1 MQHVQWMSTY
11 CELCGKGHTSD
22 ICPMNPE
29 SIYYVGQQ
37 ARGPMNQN
45 AQYGNTYNPNWRNHP
60 NFSWGGNQNIRPQ
73 ANYNHP
79 PQPPQQEEEGL
90 TDMMKKLLIDNKQL
104 RIEFKYLERQFGQMA
119 NNQNTRPAG
128 ALPSDTKRNPQ
139 VNAVTLRNGRE
150 LVEVPKK
157 KNEQSGLEE
166 ERVPKPVE
174 VDERNKIELEQKSER
189 APPPFPQR
197 LRKKNDDHVFHKFLD
212 MLKQIHLN
220 IPLVDM
226 LREVPKYA
234 KYIKDIVVN
243 KRRLTE
249 FETVS
254 LTEECTSRIQHKLP
268 QKLKDPGSFTI
279 PVRIGEFDVG
289 RALCDLGASINLIPL
304 SVFKQLG
311 LGAPRP
317 TTVMLQLADRSYIYP
332 EGVIEDVLLQI
343 GKFIFPADFIILD
356 YMDDEL
362 VPIILG

>member
-1 MQHVQWMSTY
+1 
-11 CELCGKGHTSD
+11 
-22 ICPMNPE
+22 
-29 SIYYVGQQ
+29 
-37 ARGPMNQN
+37 
-45 AQYGNTYNPNWRNHP
+45 
-60 NFSWGGNQNIRPQ
+60 
-73 ANYNHP
+73 
-79 PQPPQQEEEGL
+79 
-90 TDMMKKLLIDNKQL
+90 MMKKLLIENKQL

-174 VDERNKIELEQKSER
+174 VDVRNKIELEQKSER

-226 LREVPKYA
+226 LRKVPKYA
-234 KYIKDIVVN
+234 KYIKDIVAN

-311 LGAPRP
+311 LGALRP
-317 TTVMLQLADRSYIYP
+317 TTVMLQLADRSYVYP